1 MDHKDGISRKLQW
14 NQSRGLKLA
23 IAKRCRLHKLIRQR
37 FAFVR
42 FSRWFCAKNQQVQ
55 LSRETS
61 SRKLK
66 YQSQRSRRN
75 DDFSSSAKTEDQP
88 SRKLCISS
96 RSTMKRN
103 YQSTGLQRSENQT
116 QKRNSCC
123 AKCCDKEKTTAERTA
138 VEQFVGEYSAIQT
151 QSTLKM
157 EESMAEIKSCILP
170 GIKGTRFV
178 LFWEIVQFT
187 EEHCTHLERR

>member
-1 MDHKDGISRKLQW
+1 MRLQQPAGSYSTSRHSSSESLGNPVASISRPTTGQPAASTSK
-14 NQSRGLKLA
+14 
-23 IAKRCRLHKLIRQR
+23 C
-37 FAFVR
+37 
-42 FSRWFCAKNQQVQ
+42 NQQYIQMRATVDQ
-55 LSRETS
+55 L
-61 SRKLK
+61 LICI
-66 YQSQRSRRN
+66 QSQAEVPV
-75 DDFSSSAKTEDQP
+75 AK
-88 SRKLCISS
+88 I
-96 RSTMKRN
+96 
-103 YQSTGLQRSENQT
+103 QT

-123 AKCCDKEKTTAERTA
+123 AKCCDKQKTTAERTA

-187 EEHCTHLERR
+187 EERCTYLERRQFGLDKRRRDLNSLSNGHIRTEAI